1 MCFLLLCSVLNKTGT
16 SQQVPETLRAPL
28 STLHALWMFDVYMPI
43 DCHKCISVTA
53 RVCASGVHVSYLC
66 ASSSPGLTVPA
77 PCCPGTPWPPGYL
90 VSVKPSV
97 VKISSTCKAPAIGGG
112 GGKLLWHLLLTAAL
126 NIHLH
131 SSLHCQPSPPP
142 LVHCPR
148 FSSWWRSRGEEESP
162 PHVYTLLSWKSICNT
177 FMILGAFDF
186 VSRTFLRNMR
196 LVGGRENSPLPVSDS
211 GGCREAK
218 PLVGQIRTIFKCVSG
233 FLFILLSRLNL
244 LLPVLSEI
252 HPASKTWTLQ

>member
-1 MCFLLLCSVLNKTGT
+1 MTQLSPVDEKPSEQVDKHETACFKTAAMFMCSCVSCCSVLNKTGT

-90 VSVKPSV
+90 VSLKPSV

-112 GGKLLWHLLLTAAL
+112 SFCG
-126 NIHLH
+126 
-131 SSLHCQPSPPP
+131 
-142 LVHCPR
+142 
-148 FSSWWRSRGEEESP
+148 
-162 PHVYTLLSWKSICNT
+162 
-177 FMILGAFDF
+177 
-186 VSRTFLRNMR
+186 
-196 LVGGRENSPLPVSDS
+196 
-211 GGCREAK
+211 
-218 PLVGQIRTIFKCVSG
+218 IFY
-233 FLFILLSRLNL
+233 
-244 LLPVLSEI
+244 
-252 HPASKTWTLQ
+252 

>member
-16 SQQVPETLRAPL
+16 SQQVPETLRASL

-90 VSVKPSV
+90 VSLKPSV

-112 GGKLLWHLLLTAAL
+112 EASVASFI
-126 NIHLH
+126 N
-131 SSLHCQPSPPP
+131 SSIKYSPSLVPP
-142 LVHCPR
+142 LSAVP
-148 FSSWWRSRGEEESP
+148 STSG
-162 PHVYTLLSWKSICNT
+162 
-177 FMILGAFDF
+177 
-186 VSRTFLRNMR
+186 
-196 LVGGRENSPLPVSDS
+196 PLPSILQL
-211 GGCREAK
+211 AK
-218 PLVGQIRTIFKCVSG
+218 KQRRTRRVTS
-233 FLFILLSRLNL
+233 SRLYVV
-244 LLPVLSEI
+244 VLKE
-252 HPASKTWTLQ
+252 HLQHVHDSLCLQLCFQDFS